1 MRRTLIVYQAGPLF
15 SEAEQDWHRK
25 LKARIERR
33 FAGLGATVDVRWPG
47 EFFAPEDVE
56 AWGPDAPH
64 HIYRGCVKALADA
77 DLLVALLDGTQV
89 DDGTAFEIGYFACL
103 HPDRPI
109 LGVRTD
115 FRRGGD
121 TDYSRVNAMIEG
133 ACSAIVDSI
142 DAVVDYVERTRTLPE
157 Q

>member
-1 MRRTLIVYQAGPLF
+1 MRRTLVVYQAGPLF

-25 LKARIERR
+25 LKSRIEAR
-33 FAGLGATVDVRWPG
+33 FAALGSPVEVRWPG
-47 EFFAPEDVE
+47 EFFSAEDIE
-56 AWGPDAPH
+56 AWGPDARH
-64 HIYRGCVKALADA
+64 HIYQGCVRALADA

-89 DDGTAFEIGYFACL
+89 DDGTAFEIGYFASQ
-103 HPDRPI
+103 HPRRPI

-121 TDYSRVNAMIEG
+121 TDFSLVNAMIEG
-133 ACSAIVDSI
+133 ACSAIVGTI
-142 DAVVDYVERTRTLPE
+142 DEAVAYIERTRSLPE